1 MVFISW
7 AVYSFIKSCIKKPP
21 PPPVKMPK
29 VAPSKAWKARE
40 LNGRKWKEKGGWDSE
55 DIFIFNIDMNEEI
68 NKEGA
73 NESLTKD

>member
-7 AVYSFIKSCIKKPP
+7 AVYSFIKYSIRIEKPP

-29 VAPSKAWKARE
+29 MAPTKPWKSRE

-68 NKEGA
+68 NKEG
-73 NESLTKD
+73 